1 MPNIIRRGLNS
12 QGNHYTVYDTP
23 SGREY
28 WYSNDNRRPYGYSG
42 TYDDDGYGS
51 DGTYD

>member
-1 MPNIIRRGLNS
+1 MPNIIRRGINS
-12 QGNHYTVYDTP
+12 LGNHYTVYE
-23 SGREY
+23 SGYAEY
-28 WYSNDNRRPYGYSG
+28 WYSNDTRGPYGYSV